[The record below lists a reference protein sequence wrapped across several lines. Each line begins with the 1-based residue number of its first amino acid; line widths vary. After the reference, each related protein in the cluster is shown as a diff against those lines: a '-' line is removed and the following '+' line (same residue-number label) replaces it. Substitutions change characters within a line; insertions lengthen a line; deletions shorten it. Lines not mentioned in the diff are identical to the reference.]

1 MQVADFDHNAFAQSA
16 QQEQDKYLL
25 VKFYLHPVLDKVA
38 TKAEG
43 RPIYKE
49 VEYIKINAP
58 GSREGFAGPARPRDY
73 QRFPEHYAAFKKR
86 VDMPIE
92 GTPLT
97 EWAPVSRSLAEEM
110 SFFSIK
116 TVEQLANV
124 SDTEVMKFRG
134 GQGLK
139 QKAKDWLEQ
148 SKRGATVSELQ
159 KALKSRDDV
168 LDKMMARISELETK
182 LEGE

>member
-1 MQVADFDHNAFAQSA
+1 MQVADFDHNAFTHSA
-16 QQEQDKYLL
+16 QQEQDKHLL
-25 VKFYLHPVLDKVA
+25 VKFYLHPVLDKAA
-38 TKAEG
+38 TKDEG

-86 VDMPIE
+86 VDMPVE
-92 GTPLT
+92 GTPLI
-97 EWAPVSRSLAEEM
+97 EWAPVSRSLAEELA
-110 SFFSIK
+110 FFNVK
-116 TVEQLANV
+116 TVEQLASI

-148 SKRGATVSELQ
+148 SRRGATVAELQ
-159 KALKSRDDV
+159 KELKVRDDM
-168 LDKMMARISELETK
+168 LDKMMARMTELETK